1 MDASAVVEPFM
12 NGMRLL
18 ATGVPGGYQKVGRG
32 VVLNVIGLPSAS
44 TNTIHVRSPDA
55 ERDDAEAYA
64 DELAGADLPFVVR
77 ERPGA
82 PSWVGDLAAQRGL
95 SRRAD
100 FPIMV
105 MDEPTIL
112 TLTAG
117 PREDVD
123 AIVELDGDA
132 LDLLP
137 RVAEAFALG
146 NELPRGLYDPL
157 VGRPMVD
164 SRARRSM
171 RPWPVGPSPRSAS
184 GCRCPEPWGSSG
196 SRRLPSIAVA
206 ASGEPSPHES
216 WPTGFE
222 RVPAWRSSVRRRW
235 ASAST
240 SGSAFVWRSGGL
252 PSPRLTSGWS
262 GIAVRAN

>member
-1 MDASAVVEPFM
+1 
-12 NGMRLL
+12 MRLL

-44 TNTIHVRSPDA
+44 TNTIHVLSPDA

-64 DELAGADLPFVVR
+64 DELAGAGLPFVVR

-95 SRRAD
+95 GRRAD

-117 PREDVD
+117 PRADVD
-123 AIVELDGDA
+123 SIVELDGDA

-146 NELPRGLYDPL
+146 NELPRGVYDAL
-157 VGRPMVD
+157 VGRRMVEQPGAAVYA
-164 SRARRSM
+164 SLAGGAVTS
-171 RPWPVGPSPRSAS
+171 VGIRLQVPGAVGVFGIATP
-184 GCRCPEPWGSSG
+184 PE
-196 SRRLPSIAVA
+196 
-206 ASGEPSPHES
+206 H
-216 WPTGFE
+216 
-222 RVPAWRSSVRRRW
+222 RRRGLGRAVTARILADGVREGATMAFLG
-235 ASAST
+235 ASPMGFGIYQRLGFRVAERWI
-240 SGSAFVWRSGGL
+240 FHL
-252 PSPRLTSGWS
+252 PG
-262 GIAVRAN
+262 